1 MSDSIQIALSLDGG
15 LEVLLPGAEGSLRH
29 INLPLGRE
37 VETLLGILRGRE
49 QNARLLG
56 QSGAPTQA
64 QILHAKHSVWPS
76 DKCAFCIEEERQ
88 RQAAKRLLGSEPPLR
103 VGRVVREERYPSG
116 VVVRHLAAKR
126 SGKRK
131 SRSLA
136 PKAPRGP
143 VNPAVQSASDLGF

>member
-1 MSDSIQIALSLDGG
+1 MTDSIQIALSAEGG
-15 LEVLLPGAEGSLRH
+15 LEVLLPGAQGALRH
-29 INLPLGRE
+29 INLPFGRE
-37 VETLLGILRGRE
+37 VETLFGILRGRE

-64 QILHAKHSVWPS
+64 QIIHAKHSVWPS
-76 DKCAFCIEEERQ
+76 DKCAFCLEEERQ
-88 RQAAKRLLGSEPPLR
+88 RQAAKRLLGGAPPLR

-131 SRSLA
+131 SRSLQA
-136 PKAPRGP
+136 KPAKGP
-143 VNPAVQSASDLGF
+143 INPSIQSAADLGF